1 LDIIDHKLF
10 EGAYYNQ
17 PHPKDSLFIHDS
29 NGHFRPDWLIESWGR
44 DRKNSTNKIRSANAF
59 VIGGTDP
66 SGKGD
71 KKYDGI
77 IYRAFDEEM
86 WSHHLFIKAK
96 NNTFLNQKSI
106 GIEICN
112 YGPLTKTESGDF
124 YTHTSIKV
132 AKNQVVELENPFRGI
147 EYYHS
152 YTKSQIKAL
161 KNLILYLSEKY
172 EIDLKRGI
180 KKEMENFGAHGGFE
194 LSDDALKGG
203 QGLWSHT
210 NVRVDKFGCF
220 PHPDLIKVIKS
231 L

>member
-1 LDIIDHKLF
+1 MNIIDYKLP
-10 EGAYYNQ
+10 GSAYYNQ

-29 NGHFRPDWLIESWGR
+29 NGHYRPDWLIESWGR

-59 VIGGTDP
+59 VIGGVDP

-71 KKYDGI
+71 KNYDGL
-77 IYRAFDEEM
+77 IYRAFEDEM

-132 AKNQVVELENPFRGI
+132 AKNQVTELENSFRGI
-147 EYYHS
+147 KYYHS
-152 YTKSQIKAL
+152 YTKCQIESL
-161 KNLILYLSEKY
+161 KNLVIHLSEKY
-172 EIDLKRGI
+172 EIDLKRGL
-180 KKEMENFGAHGGFE
+180 KKEIDNFGIFGGFE
-194 LSDDALKGG
+194 LSDNALKGG
-203 QGLWSHT
+203 QGFWSHT

-220 PHPDLIKVIKS
+220 PHPDLVKVINS